1 METPQ
6 DSRQSIQKPPS
17 PAAEEDKEEQ
27 PGGNAV
33 VSGAPE
39 ERIDKKELV
48 LNWLA
53 QGEFDQGEGLRA
65 RLLEVSRLKKSLS
78 IESSSGSHWRRRG
91 GRKKEGEM
99 EGRHAGDGASS
110 SEDDSILEEGG
121 QNIDQQPPQQE
132 AASPD
137 SIRNPH
143 VLNRLAQLRYRRT
156 RFTHSQ
162 LHDLERLFQETRYPS
177 LRARRDLARWM
188 GVDECDVQ
196 NWFRMRRALFQRNRR
211 VLMFCELPP
220 LPQSDSPEDFG
231 ADLSASPV
239 MEPDE
244 DGFF

>member
-6 DSRQSIQKPPS
+6 DNLQSIQKPPS
-17 PAAEEDKEEQ
+17 LGAEEDQEQQ
-27 PGGNAV
+27 PGGKAV

-48 LNWLA
+48 LSWLA
-53 QGEFDQGEGLRA
+53 QGEFDQGEGA
-65 RLLEVSRLKKSLS
+65 QGEVAGGEQAQEEPAPLS
-78 IESSSGSHWRRRG
+78 PAQEATG
-91 GRKKEGEM
+91 GGEEGENKEGEM
-99 EGRHAGDGASS
+99 EGRYAGDGASS

-121 QNIDQQPPQQE
+121 ENSDQQSPQQD

-137 SIRNPH
+137 SIRNPR

-220 LPQSDSPEDFG
+220 LPQSDSP
-231 ADLSASPV
+231 
-239 MEPDE
+239 
-244 DGFF
+244 